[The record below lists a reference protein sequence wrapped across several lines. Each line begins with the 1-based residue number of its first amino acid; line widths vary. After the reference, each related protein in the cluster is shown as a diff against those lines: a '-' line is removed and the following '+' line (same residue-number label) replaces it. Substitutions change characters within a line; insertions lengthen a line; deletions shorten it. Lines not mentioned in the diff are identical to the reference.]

1 MPKEGQKTLT
11 ISGKTLKTLE
21 RYYKEELSKS
31 MYRISFAEF
40 VTKHAI
46 RDIEK
51 GEEGKEHFHR
61 GGV

>member
-1 MPKEGQKTLT
+1 MPKEGQKTVT
-11 ISGKTLKTLE
+11 ISGKTLKALE

-31 MYRISFAEF
+31 MYHISFAEF

-46 RDIEK
+46 RDIER
-51 GEEGKEHFHR
+51 GVEGKEHFPR

>member
-1 MPKEGQKTLT
+1 MPNEGQKTVT

-31 MYRISFAEF
+31 MYNISFAEF

-46 RDIEK
+46 RDIER
-51 GEEGKEHFHR
+51 EGSTP
-61 GGV
+61 

>member
-21 RYYKEELSKS
+21 RYYKDELGKS
-31 MYRISFAEF
+31 MYHISFAEF

-46 RDIEK
+46 RDIE
-51 GEEGKEHFHR
+51 R
-61 GGV
+61 GGEDSEH